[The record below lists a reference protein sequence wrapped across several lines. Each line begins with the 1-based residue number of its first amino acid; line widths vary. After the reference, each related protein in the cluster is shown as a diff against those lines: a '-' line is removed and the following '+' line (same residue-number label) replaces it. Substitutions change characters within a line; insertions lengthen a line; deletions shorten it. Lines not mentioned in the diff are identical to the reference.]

1 MTFRF
6 ALMAAA
12 IAAALAIAPASS
24 RAQQPLAVAIVDIPA
39 VMQNAVAAKGVRT
52 QLDKEEAG
60 YKADFSKREGEFRT
74 QYQQLQTDFAKLG
87 PDAARDRRMSFE
99 QRYADFE
106 REVEFRKQD
115 FQGRADRSMKKVEDA
130 LRSVLLDMATEHK
143 LDLILVK
150 GAVLYSDSSKDMTQ
164 EALKRL
170 DAKLPAVTIDKP
182 AALPKAPAAQAAPK
196 PNQPAAAPKGQ

>member
-1 MTFRF
+1 MTFRIAF
-6 ALMAAA
+6 IVAAVAVA
-12 IAAALAIAPASS
+12 IAAVPAPSQ
-24 RAQQPLAVAIVDIPA
+24 AQQPLAVAVVDIPA
-39 VMQNAVAAKGVRT
+39 VMQNAAAAKGVRS

-60 YKADFSKREGEFRT
+60 YKADFSKREGEFRNA
-74 QYQQLQTDFAKLG
+74 YQQLQNDFAKLG

-130 LRSVLLDMATEHK
+130 LRSVLLDMASEHK

-150 GAVLYSDSSKDMTQ
+150 GAVLFSDSSRDMTQ

-170 DAKLPAVTIDKP
+170 DTKLPTVTIDKP
-182 AALPKAPAAQAAPK
+182 AALPKAPAAQAPK
-196 PNQPAAAPKGQ
+196 PNQPAAPKGQ